1 MTISE
6 VLNKH
11 LKWLRGENGGQR
23 ASLSFMDLSNMDLRG
38 ANLSHADL
46 FYNDLH
52 NSDLSYVDLNNA
64 CLIGS
69 DLRCANMRGVNL
81 TGAYLYGANLC
92 GAKNINDAIWD
103 ESTLFFTMQCPEHGA
118 YIGFK
123 KVHGLIVEL
132 EIPADAL
139 RSSAITRKCRASKAR
154 VISITNVDGSPAGD
168 SVASVYDADF
178 IYRIGEVVEVPNFD
192 TDRWNECSYGIH
204 HFITREEAVEYMSY
218 HPIWNQ

>member
-1 MTISE
+1 
-6 VLNKH
+6 
-11 LKWLRGENGGQR
+11 
-23 ASLSFMDLSNMDLRG
+23 
-38 ANLSHADL
+38 
-46 FYNDLH
+46 
-52 NSDLSYVDLNNA
+52 
-64 CLIGS
+64 
-69 DLRCANMRGVNL
+69 
-81 TGAYLYGANLC
+81 
-92 GAKNINDAIWD
+92 
-103 ESTLFFTMQCPEHGA
+103 MQCPEHGA

-139 RSSAITRKCRASKAR
+139 RSSATTRKCRASRAR
-154 VISITNVDGSPAGD
+154 VISITNVDGSSAGD

-204 HFITREEAVEYMSY
+204 HFLTREEAVEYMSY